1 MVCVCVTD
9 GKSCVEEPHWV
20 EVVVEILL
28 SLLSQPS
35 RLFRSV
41 CKAVFSRI
49 CPHLTQEALSSILN
63 VRDCWLINSAVLVLF
78 IYYYDMNIFN

>member
-1 MVCVCVTD
+1 MSVSVCVCVCVCACVCVCLCVCVCVID
-9 GKSCVEEPHWV
+9 GKGRDEEPHWV

-63 VRDCWLINSAVLVLF
+63 VRDC
-78 IYYYDMNIFN
+78 